1 MKSDLGF
8 RVPDGAPAPLR
19 GHLLMGGADPQGN
32 RIGVNSRWLE
42 WNGRPWLPV
51 MGEFHYSRCP
61 AERWEEELR
70 KIRAGGITLLAT
82 YVFWIHH
89 EETEGIFDWSGQRDL
104 RRFLETCRAVGLRVC
119 LRIGPFCHGECR
131 NGGVP
136 DWLYGQPFEIRSN
149 DPRYLAIADRLYRQ
163 IFTQTRG
170 LFFKEGG
177 PIVAVQIE
185 NEYLSTGAPWETT
198 HFPDTE
204 WQTAGAGGEDHMG
217 RLQDLAKQAGFDPT
231 LWLCTGW
238 GLTRFPPDRF
248 LPMFGAYAYYGWQD
262 DPENHEKSGG
272 YVYRDMWTQAHQ
284 PPKAYDPL
292 RAPYACCEI
301 GGGMQVF
308 YRHRPIVPPASVE
321 AMNNVFLANGSNLMG
336 TYVYHGGVNPDAARG
351 FLNEHR
357 VPRKSYDFQAPLGEF
372 GQRREHYDR
381 LRRLYL
387 FLRHAG
393 EGLAP
398 AAPLL
403 PEGQPLVQ
411 PADLR
416 SLRAAVRADGEGRGF
431 LFLCNFQ
438 DHAEMPEKPD
448 VRVALRTPR
457 GEDRIF
463 PAVGRL
469 DLAPGSSLILPFN
482 LDLGGIRLK
491 QAGAQYLAVHREPGR
506 TDRFFFFVP
515 DGLDTPHYRFDA
527 GVEIRE
533 AGPGVEPGDL
543 DGDRLVVAP
552 RDRASVFDVRSGER
566 SCRVHTLPET
576 DSRAFWQGDFG
587 GRAVT
592 LLTCAGVIF
601 RDDGFDLDQTGD
613 PDFRFALLGP
623 GQEGPLKTPAGE
635 IRPDG
640 TADGFSRYALAVP
653 RRTVAVN
660 VEPLKPGKVHVK
672 FPPGAFDGLH
682 DLWLRIRYEGDTGMA
697 FLNGRMIHDHF
708 NNGTDWEIGLRDF
721 LPAAAGS
728 GLVLRIVPKPAEG
741 GSCTQDA
748 MGAGAVTGGDFKGLA
763 FHSIEAV
770 PEYRIRVCLG
780 PG

>member
-1 MKSDLGF
+1 MLATLLF
-8 RVPDGAPAPLR
+8 RLPAQSVEPLR

-42 WNGRPWLPV
+42 WNGKPWLPV

-61 AERWEEELR
+61 AERWEDELR
-70 KIRAGGITLLAT
+70 KIRAGGVTLLAT

-89 EETEGIFDWSGQRDL
+89 EETEGVFDWSGQRDL
-104 RRFLETCRAVGLRVC
+104 RRFLELCRRIGLQVG

-136 DWLYGQPFEIRSN
+136 DWMYGQPFEIRSN
-149 DPRYLAIADRLYRQ
+149 DPRYLAIADRFYRQ
-163 IFTQTRG
+163 IFAQVRG
-170 LFFKEGG
+170 LFFQEGG
-177 PIVAVQIE
+177 PIVAVQVE

-217 RLQDLAKQAGFDPT
+217 LLQDLAKQAGFDPA

-238 GLTRFPPDRF
+238 GLTRFPADRF

-272 YVYRDMWTQAHQ
+272 FVYRDMWTQAHQ

-308 YRHRPIVPPASVE
+308 YRHRPIVPPESVE
-321 AMNNVFLANGSNLMG
+321 AMNNVILANGSNLMG
-336 TYVYHGGVNPDAARG
+336 TYVYHGGVNPDG
-351 FLNEHR
+351 VGGLPFNEHR

-372 GQRREHYDR
+372 GQRRESYDR

-387 FLRHAG
+387 FLQHAG
-393 EGLAP
+393 ERLAT

-403 PEGQPLVQ
+403 PEDQPLVQ

-438 DHAEMPEKPD
+438 DHAEMTAKPD
-448 VRVALRTPR
+448 ARAVLRTPQ
-457 GEDRIF
+457 GEDRVF

-469 DLAPGSSLILPFN
+469 DLAPGSSLILP
-482 LDLGGIRLK
+482 LDLDLCGVRLK
-491 QAGAQYLAVHREPGR
+491 QAGTQFLAIHREPGQP
-506 TDRFFFFVP
+506 DRFFFFVP
-515 DGLDTPHYRFDA
+515 SGMDTPHYRFDG
-527 GVEIRE
+527 GVGIPN
-533 AGPGVEPGDL
+533 AGPGVECRDL
-543 DGDRLVVAP
+543 AGDRLVIVPADKP
-552 RDRASVFDVRSGER
+552 SLFDVRADDGVR
-566 SCRVHTLPET
+566 RIHTLPEP
-576 DSRAFWQGDFG
+576 DSRAFWQGECG

-592 LLTCAGVIF
+592 LLTRAGVIF
-601 RDDGFDLDQTGD
+601 RDNGFDLYQTGD

-623 GQEGPLKTPAGE
+623 GQDGPIRASGRELHPAG
-635 IRPDG
+635 
-640 TADGFSRYALAVP
+640 TAEGFSRYEFGLP
-653 RRTVAVN
+653 RRAVSMR
-660 VEPLKPGKVHVK
+660 VETLKTGKVHLT
-672 FPPGAFDGLH
+672 FPAGTFEELH

-697 FLNGRMIHDHF
+697 FINGRMVHDHF
-708 NNGTDWEIGLRDF
+708 NNGTPWEIGLRDF
-721 LPAAAGS
+721 LPAIGEAGV
-728 GLVLRIVPKPAEG
+728 VLRIVPKPAEG

-748 MGAGAVTGGDFKGLA
+748 MGAGAVTGGDFKNLA
-763 FHSIEAV
+763 FRSIEAE
-770 PEYRIRVCLG
+770 PEYRVSFTF
-780 PG
+780 PD